1 MGKLL
6 RTQVVQEL
14 LESRFEEESPEFRH
28 FVECVATGKNDQIL
42 EDSILRLYEFSM
54 SHPYPEKW
62 LQECLAVYSAATME
76 EFEQSSWL
84 ESWLLSARERIE
96 DLEPWLET
104 ALVICEEP
112 GGPYIYEPAIVSD
125 LENFQKLKG
134 TASYRE
140 LYTAIH
146 SMEKWARLSSKKDE
160 TDPGKQEEPG
170 QSHPGRSKNGDQSA
184 SGRVFCRN
192 SGNRI

>member
-1 MGKLL
+1 M
-6 RTQVVQEL
+6 
-14 LESRFEEESPEFRH
+14 
-28 FVECVATGKNDQIL
+28 ATGKNDQIL

-96 DLEPWLET
+96 DLEALLET

-146 SMEKWARLSSKKDE
+146 SMEKWARLSSKRMKRS
-160 TDPGKQEEPG
+160 GKTRRT
-170 QSHPGRSKNGDQSA
+170 RSKP
-184 SGRVFCRN
+184 SGKK
-192 SGNRI
+192 